1 MMRVAQDDAA
11 AFAELV
17 GRYEARLVRLM
28 RTIGPR
34 ADQAEDL
41 SQETFLRL
49 YRARHRYVPGAKF
62 STYLYTIAGN
72 VARNAARSLGRRHEV
87 SEADAPGHAQD
98 PDGPPSVTAAV
109 PDASGL
115 MPTRLMEKDERAAM
129 VRRAVDS
136 LGERQKMALMLSR
149 FEHLSYAEIA
159 ESMGLST
166 KAVKSLLSRARV
178 AVKEQLAAYVEEG
191 TEVPRMDGASEPS
204 SRVFDVGQWT
214 TPPDGDDEPTDAAE
228 KKS

>member
-49 YRARHRYVPGAKF
+49 YRARHRYVPAAKF

-87 SEADAPGHAQD
+87 SEADAPGTSQD

-109 PDASGL
+109 ADASGL

-136 LGERQKMALMLSR
+136 LGDRQKMALMLSR

-159 ESMGLST
+159 ESMDLST

-191 TEVPRMDGASEPS
+191 AEVPRGEGETTTS
-204 SRVFDVGQWT
+204 SQLFDVESLSR
-214 TPPDGDDEPTDAAE
+214 PPAADDEPADAPE
-228 KKS
+228 QQS